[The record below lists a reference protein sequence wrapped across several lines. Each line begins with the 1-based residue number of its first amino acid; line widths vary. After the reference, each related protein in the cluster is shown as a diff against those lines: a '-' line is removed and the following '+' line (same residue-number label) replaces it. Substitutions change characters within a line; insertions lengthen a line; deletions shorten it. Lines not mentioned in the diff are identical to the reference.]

1 MIDILEPVSF
11 YGDPEMIDNLKP
23 CPFCGNPAMIDYSGD
38 GNKQYF
44 DEDGHVQSTDFTYII
59 ICRFCFARTGSYKR
73 LTDAIAAWN
82 RRTTNE

>member
-1 MIDILEPVSF
+1 MIDNMILVPF
-11 YGDPEMIDNLKP
+11 YGNPEMIDDLKP

-44 DEDGHVQSTDFTYII
+44 DEGGRVQYTDFTYVIS
-59 ICRFCFARTGSYKR
+59 CRFCFARTGVYKR

-82 RRTTNE
+82 KRVSNG

>member
-1 MIDILEPVSF
+1 MIDNLEPVPF
-11 YGDPEMIDNLKP
+11 YGDPEIDELKP
-23 CPFCGNPAMIDYSGD
+23 CPFCGNPAMIDFSGD

-44 DEDGHVQSTDFTYII
+44 DENGDVRYTDFTYVIS
-59 ICRFCFARTGSYKR
+59 CRFCLARTGNYKR